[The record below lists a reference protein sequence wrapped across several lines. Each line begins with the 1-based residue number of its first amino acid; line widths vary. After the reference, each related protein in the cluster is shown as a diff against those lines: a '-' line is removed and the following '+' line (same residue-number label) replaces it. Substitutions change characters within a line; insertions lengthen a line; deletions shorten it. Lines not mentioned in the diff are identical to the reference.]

1 MPRKSSHTVVEPS
14 RSLGICTV
22 TVLCARTP
30 SRTRPISRHLAPLEK
45 GAGEGSYTR
54 YLVTSVLT
62 YVQYITINMMTGR
75 WTQQTPAGPRAT
87 TVPSRPWRSFTVADI
102 SLAEPV
108 LPTAHCRTATRPAR
122 LPPCLRPSVTASSLA
137 LFGLDGLFDLLLP
150 PPARAPSAPS
160 PSFSP
165 LPPEQTAGAG
175 TGGGN
180 VGIICGNRDEA
191 EVSVLRNATSSP
203 LGEVRRATVFFLHA
217 RPFAED
223 PSSWRGP
230 AFHSPKIQREES

>member
-150 PPARAPSAPS
+150 PPRARLLPPPLLSLPFLPSKRPAPGREEAMWESSVGIATRQKS
-160 PSFSP
+160 PS
-165 LPPEQTAGAG
+165 
-175 TGGGN
+175 
-180 VGIICGNRDEA
+180 
-191 EVSVLRNATSSP
+191 
-203 LGEVRRATVFFLHA
+203 
-217 RPFAED
+217 
-223 PSSWRGP
+223 
-230 AFHSPKIQREES
+230 